1 MFDPEPYLLT
11 ETENEIIDH
20 ILTDFDKN
28 GLTSASCREIWPLAC
43 PPRSEEDERSDAK
56 CRRHSI
62 VARIRNSSYQITL
75 PSQLASPLGS
85 AA

>member
-11 ETENEIIDH
+11 ETEDKIIDD
-20 ILTDFDKN
+20 ILTVFNKN
-28 GLTSASCREIWPLAC
+28 GLTSASCRKVWPRAC
-43 PPRSEEDERSDAK
+43 PPWSEEDEHPDANN
-56 CRRHSI
+56 RRHSI
-62 VARIRNSSYQITL
+62 VARIRNLSYQITL